1 MDPSPAWGWIL
12 RTPRENGGD
21 LTGALPESSLGDPR
35 VGPLFLGLRKSRS
48 SWCGGEGPRVC
59 RREGPEGKQKN
70 CVAILEA
77 KGQGICCV
85 ELLWGCCEVKE
96 VETVELLSVASI
108 GGGVYRI
115 GSGVAFPGR
124 AYSSQAQH
132 FPLCP
137 TQVMKSE
144 HSLPKTLEGR
154 VPFPQLGEKTS
165 QKLGPQYV
173 PILVKRF
180 TSSGPNASRNQ
191 EQLKL
196 QNQEQLRRES
206 SQATGELSKNK
217 SEILSL
223 GSGGSPHYE
232 SRSISPLAIVF
243 HFSSEVILIKL
254 ICMSIY
260 RWSIKEPEVPPM
272 LQGACGWQG
281 LIMEEEINCRAKL
294 ISQHNRWIKR
304 EPADCCFPCQS
315 MRRTLKL
322 QLQTIIIFGCKRSH
336 E

>member
-1 MDPSPAWGWIL
+1 MG
-12 RTPRENGGD
+12 
-21 LTGALPESSLGDPR
+21 
-35 VGPLFLGLRKSRS
+35 
-48 SWCGGEGPRVC
+48 VC
-59 RREGPEGKQKN
+59 R
-70 CVAILEA
+70 V
-77 KGQGICCV
+77 
-85 ELLWGCCEVKE
+85 
-96 VETVELLSVASI
+96 
-108 GGGVYRI
+108 

-124 AYSSQAQH
+124 AYSSQALH

-144 HSLPKTLEGR
+144 YSLPKTLEGR
-154 VPFPQLGEKTS
+154 VPFPQLGEKAF

-173 PILVKRF
+173 PILVKSF
-180 TSSGPNASRNQ
+180 TSSGANASRNQ
-191 EQLKL
+191 AQLKH
-196 QNQEQLRRES
+196 QNQEQLNRES

-223 GSGGSPHYE
+223 GSGGLPHYE

-315 MRRTLKL
+315 MRWALKL

>member
-1 MDPSPAWGWIL
+1 M
-12 RTPRENGGD
+12 
-21 LTGALPESSLGDPR
+21 
-35 VGPLFLGLRKSRS
+35 
-48 SWCGGEGPRVC
+48 
-59 RREGPEGKQKN
+59 
-70 CVAILEA
+70 
-77 KGQGICCV
+77 
-85 ELLWGCCEVKE
+85 
-96 VETVELLSVASI
+96 
-108 GGGVYRI
+108 GVYRV

-154 VPFPQLGEKTS
+154 VPFPQLGEKAS

-191 EQLKL
+191 EQLKR
-196 QNQEQLRRES
+196 QNQEQLKRES

>member
-1 MDPSPAWGWIL
+1 
-12 RTPRENGGD
+12 
-21 LTGALPESSLGDPR
+21 
-35 VGPLFLGLRKSRS
+35 
-48 SWCGGEGPRVC
+48 
-59 RREGPEGKQKN
+59 
-70 CVAILEA
+70 
-77 KGQGICCV
+77 
-85 ELLWGCCEVKE
+85 
-96 VETVELLSVASI
+96 
-108 GGGVYRI
+108 
-115 GSGVAFPGR
+115 
-124 AYSSQAQH
+124 
-132 FPLCP
+132 
-137 TQVMKSE
+137 MKSE

-154 VPFPQLGEKTS
+154 VPFPQLGEKAS

-180 TSSGPNASRNQ
+180 TSWGANASQNQ
-191 EQLKL
+191 EQLK
-196 QNQEQLRRES
+196 RES
-206 SQATGELSKNK
+206 SQAAGELSKNK

-304 EPADCCFPCQS
+304 ELADCCFPCQS
-315 MRRTLKL
+315 MRRALKL